1 MSMDASLAR
10 APNTQ
15 LYARQK
21 AAAMAANARRVQLR
35 LDCGD
40 DGFGN
45 VVLDREHVGKLAM
58 ERSAQIWLPVT
69 TSLSWAVMR
78 TRSGA

>member
-1 MSMDASLAR
+1 MDASLAR

-21 AAAMAANARRVQLR
+21 AAAMAANARRVQRR
-35 LDCGD
+35 LDRGD

-45 VVLDREHVGKLAM
+45 VVLDREHVGKLAIV
-58 ERSAQIWLPVT
+58 A
-69 TSLSWAVMR
+69 LSPDLAAVAELGR
-78 TRSGA
+78 DADAVGS